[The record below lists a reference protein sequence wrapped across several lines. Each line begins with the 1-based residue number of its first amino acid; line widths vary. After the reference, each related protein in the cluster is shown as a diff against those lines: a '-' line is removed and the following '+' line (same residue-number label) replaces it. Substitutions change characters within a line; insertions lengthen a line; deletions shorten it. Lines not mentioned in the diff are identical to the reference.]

1 MTEAV
6 EFGFSAVPFAHQQP
20 VIDSA
25 TIAEMKIVFCGT
37 PLFAV
42 PALKAVLRV
51 GHEVALA
58 VTQPDRPAGRGQTL
72 VAPAV
77 KEAALEAGL
86 PVVQP
91 EKIKKNSEFQARLE
105 AIAPDAIL
113 VVAYGRIIPSWMLE
127 LPRYGNL
134 NLHGS
139 LLPKYRGA
147 APIQWAVAN
156 GEAETGVTAMRL
168 DEGLD
173 TGAILMQRAM
183 AIAPDQTAAD
193 LYPLLAEMGAALM
206 VETLAGLEA
215 GSITP
220 VKQNDALATHAP
232 ILTREDGRMDF
243 TQSAMTIY
251 NRWRGFQP
259 WPGAWT
265 TLKGKKLVAHRLM
278 PFDARSIKSGPA
290 ETGAVSVEQGRMFV
304 RCGEGTWL
312 ELVEVQLEGK
322 KRMAAS
328 EFLRGHAF
336 EAGDK
341 LSEHQDPVPRAQG
354 SGRP

>member
-1 MTEAV
+1 M
-6 EFGFSAVPFAHQQP
+6 
-20 VIDSA
+20 
-25 TIAEMKIVFCGT
+25 MKLVFCGT
-37 PLFAV
+37 PSFAV
-42 PALKAVLRV
+42 PTLKAVLRA
-51 GHEVALA
+51 GHEVALV
-58 VTQPDRPAGRGQTL
+58 VTQPDRPSGRKMTL
-72 VAPAV
+72 TAPPV

-91 EKIKKNSEFQARLE
+91 EKIKKNPEFQARLE

-113 VVAYGRIIPSWMLE
+113 VVAYGRIIPKWMLD
-127 LPRYGNL
+127 LPLHGNL

-156 GEAETGVTAMRL
+156 GEAETGVTTMRL

-173 TGAILMQRAM
+173 TGDILMRRAIT
-183 AIAPDQTAAD
+183 IAPDQTAAD
-193 LYPLLAEMGAALM
+193 LFPLLAEMGAALM
-206 VETLAGLEA
+206 VETLEGLAA

-220 VKQNDALATHAP
+220 QKQDDSAATSAP

-259 WPGAWT
+259 WPGTWT
-265 TLKGKKLVAHRLM
+265 TLNGKKLTAHQLM
-278 PFDARSIKSGPA
+278 PIEAGSLMSGP
-290 ETGAVSVEQGRMFV
+290 EYPGEVVVDQQRLFIG
-304 RCGEGTWL
+304 CGEASWL

-322 KRMAAS
+322 KRMTAAD
-328 EFLRGHAF
+328 FLRGHALQP
-336 EAGDK
+336 GDR
-341 LSEHQDPVPRAQG
+341 LGE
-354 SGRP
+354 